1 MFVGFLSTFTSGWP
15 SSSSFV
21 VVVYL
26 DRARPL
32 SSLLLFTV
40 TPLFWGGSSL
50 PSDSRLRSASFLFI
64 LTGYGRRSRVFPN
77 WFCCASSVYLRNLWL
92 WRRRR
97 RRGCSIEEGYQLL
110 SPGASLSPTFR
121 VRSPTVNRSCTQSN
135 RLLVVMFATQFF
147 IVNKKFLLFSYC
159 LALWRLP
166 SSKLVK
172 LGLVCWWGTL
182 YYSKKT
188 DRLVK
193 TPLAGVVMHLL

>member
-15 SSSSFV
+15 SSSSSFV

-64 LTGYGRRSRVFPN
+64 LTGYGRRSSVSELILLCFISIFAKPLPGSDGGVAAARSKK
-77 WFCCASSVYLRNLWL
+77 ASF
-92 WRRRR
+92 
-97 RRGCSIEEGYQLL
+97 
-110 SPGASLSPTFR
+110 SPTFR

-135 RLLVVMFATQFF
+135 RLLVVMVATQFF

-159 LALWRLP
+159 LGCGDCLP
-166 SSKLVK
+166 PS
-172 LGLVCWWGTL
+172 
-182 YYSKKT
+182 
-188 DRLVK
+188 
-193 TPLAGVVMHLL
+193 